1 MIKPAT
7 RFLIKLSHHPI
18 PLVMGKLVK
27 NHWARLV
34 VLVAA
39 AIQIGG
45 SIEGY
50 LWPKVTWDFSTAALN
65 FLVQP
70 VPALQTI
77 NLLLGIL
84 VVAWEWPL
92 SAIAGSMYH
101 RSIHARLVMYTLCTF
116 SALFLYQSHNS
127 ALYYSLGIYGYALAL
142 FEQEVSA
149 IPQMLEG

>member
-1 MIKPAT
+1 
-7 RFLIKLSHHPI
+7 
-18 PLVMGKLVK
+18 MGKLVK

-45 SIEGY
+45 SVEGY
-50 LWPKVTWDFSTAALN
+50 LWPKVTWDFSTAALD

-77 NLLLGIL
+77 NLALGIL
-84 VVAWEWPL
+84 VVAWEWPV
-92 SAIAGSMYH
+92 SIIAGSMYH
-101 RSIHARLVMYTLCTF
+101 RSIHARLVMYTLSTF

-127 ALYYSLGIYGYALAL
+127 ALYYILGIYGYALAL
-142 FEQEVSA
+142 SEQEVSGR
-149 IPQMLEG
+149 PQMPFKKVLTVLDYLSSPLD